1 MTITEIEDLWNQI
14 APASAN
20 ELSGKRVPGFP
31 AEAPVYAALDQS
43 SHRHL
48 LIEVPQGCPV
58 LEMRSTHGLNVR
70 TEELRVRSFAG
81 ATYIDLECL
90 QQNYHR
96 TFAALSSDLLESL
109 TRVQDR
115 RKAVSNC
122 LERWRS
128 FWLVNQAGLN
138 REAALGLF
146 GELWFLARW
155 LYPITQTRLEG
166 WQGPNGARHDFQWEQ
181 ASVEVKT
188 SATPPSVSPVH
199 SVSNIDQLGDP
210 ERGKLYL
217 FSLHVTDDAL
227 ASNDLPSIIQL
238 ITAMLAE
245 DEISLAWFSKKLAD
259 AGYSPAH
266 AEYYKR
272 PLRIIAEELYG
283 VEAGFPRLTRNSF
296 RTSLPDGVENISYSL
311 AIAACGQWRIA
322 TSPADDSV
330 KRLSQSLSPVLSAS
344 KGSTG

>member
-1 MTITEIEDLWNQI
+1 MTIAEIEELWGQL

-20 ELSGKRVPGFP
+20 ELSGKRVPGLP
-31 AEAPVYAALDQS
+31 AGAPVYAAIDHS
-43 SHRHL
+43 NRRHL
-48 LIEVPQGCPV
+48 LIEVPADCPV
-58 LEMRSTHGLNVR
+58 LDMRSTHGLNVS

-96 TFAALSSDLLESL
+96 TFTALATDLLESL
-109 TRVQDR
+109 TRMQDR

-128 FWLVNQAGLN
+128 FWLVNQAGLS

-155 LYPITQTRLEG
+155 LQPITEMKLAG
-166 WQGPNGARHDFQWEQ
+166 WQGPNGARHDFQWLG

-188 SATPPSVSPVH
+188 SATSPSGSPIH
-199 SVSNIDQLGDP
+199 IISNIDQLSDP
-210 ERGKLYL
+210 EQGKLYL

-227 ASNDLPSIIQL
+227 ASNDLPSIVQL
-238 ITAMLAE
+238 ITTMLAG
-245 DEISLAWFSKKLAD
+245 DEVCLARFSKKLAD

-266 AEYYKR
+266 VEYYKR
-272 PLRIIAEELYG
+272 PLRIIAEELYV
-283 VEAGFPRLTRNSF
+283 VESGFPRLTRNSF
-296 RTSLPDGVENISYSL
+296 RTALPDGVQDIAYSL
-311 AIAACGQWRIA
+311 AIAACGQWRIG
-322 TSPADDSV
+322 TSPAEDAARQLIRSFSSIV
-330 KRLSQSLSPVLSAS
+330 RAPQNP
-344 KGSTG
+344 